1 MKGKRL
7 IWAKLILFY
16 QENSRCTAV
25 LPGAYM
31 LSHFQLFVTLWTV
44 ALQTP
49 VHGIFQARIMEWV
62 AISSSKGS
70 SRPRDQTYISCSSCI
85 VRQIFYYCAIWESL
99 LPCDFHLLGQCC
111 MSTLYYKATWGID
124 VDFSCIHWHHEPSGV
139 LWKDKD
145 RFLPGRSI
153 WHQNYS
159 WGNENWSSVKHW
171 RKSMKPERDDSLF
184 LIK

>member
-1 MKGKRL
+1 MLLTERPLCARL
-7 IWAKLILFY
+7 LFNCSVMS
-16 QENSRCTAV
+16 NS
-25 LPGAYM
+25 LPPCGLQHIRLPCPSLSPRVCSNSCPLSSDPIQPSHPQSSPSSAFN
-31 LSHFQLFVTLWTV
+31 LSH
-44 ALQTP
+44 
-49 VHGIFQARIMEWV
+49 
-62 AISSSKGS
+62 
-70 SRPRDQTYISCSSCI
+70 ISCSSCI

-111 MSTLYYKATWGID
+111 MSTLYYKPTWGID